1 MNWKKLFLSTSFVTL
16 LSSLPLLC
24 RMIFFQAPSTH
35 PEANCFIMH
44 YNSGE
49 MLLKLIFDPLRTDWA
64 SFQARELS
72 YIVDY
77 FDARFIYFCIKS
89 HHAHFYSLSAII
101 LLIASAALIHR
112 KLKNLYPQAHPGL
125 LILPPLMYVCSFMN
139 DTGFFRS
146 SKPVTSF
153 LLIWIFFTFAGI
165 LKTPEKF
172 QSLRSLLSGIIALL
186 LIPGFDRMGFFIA
199 AVCAAAGA
207 VLMLIFSCD
216 ISPGKTDDRELF
228 KKPLAIFSFAALA
241 SVIIS
246 LVYNFVIAPVII
258 ESLNGYYPS
267 FKYQTFQTAP
277 GNFIDGLIFIL
288 KNYGGFFLPERDNAA
303 IACGVLIT
311 GLLTYASITI
321 WKKERKKWLIPLAW
335 AGIFTASIICTGMM
349 IARHPMIPALPV
361 GAYFQVFG
369 TALCGIYAVIILEYS
384 EIKLRQ
390 FMAILAIAACLTPFA
405 KAMFPGLQEPAHM
418 QLHRETTGYTIELLN
433 DPELQQ
439 TKILPTSSIEL
450 IKFFRS
456 REKMEQ

>member
-1 MNWKKLFLSTSFVTL
+1 MNWRKLFLSTSFATL
-16 LSSLPLLC
+16 LFSLILIL
-24 RMIFFQAPSTH
+24 RIVFFQTPSTH
-35 PEANCFIMH
+35 PESNCFIMH

-49 MLLKLIFDPLRTDWA
+49 PVIKLIFDPLRTDWA

-72 YIVDY
+72 YIPDY
-77 FDARFIYFCIKS
+77 IDARFIFFCVQN

-101 LLIASAALIHR
+101 LLIASATLLHR

-125 LILPPLMYVCSFMN
+125 LLLPSLMYVCGFMN

-146 SKPVTSF
+146 SKPAVSF

-165 LKTPEKF
+165 LKTPEKY
-172 QSLRSLLSGIIALL
+172 QSLPSHLSGIAALL
-186 LIPGFDRMGFFIA
+186 LVPGFDRIGFFIA

-216 ISPGKTDDRELF
+216 FSPEDAGKKELF

-246 LVYNFVIAPVII
+246 LVYNFAVAPVII

-277 GNFIDGLIFIL
+277 GNFLDGLLFIL
-288 KNYGGFFLPERDNAA
+288 KNYGGFFLPEKENAA
-303 IACGVLIT
+303 ICCGVLIT
-311 GLLTYASITI
+311 GLLTFASITI
-321 WKKERKKWLIPLAW
+321 WKKDRKKWLIPLAW
-335 AGIFTASIICTGMM
+335 GGIFAASVLCTGMM

-369 TALCGIYAVIILEYS
+369 TALCGIFAIIILEQP
-384 EIKLRQ
+384 ENRLRQ
-390 FMAILAIAACLTPFA
+390 IMAVIAVCASLTPFF
-405 KAMFPGLQEPAHM
+405 KAFLPGLQEPVHM
-418 QLHRETTGYTIELLN
+418 QLHRATTAHTIELLN
-433 DPELQQ
+433 NPEIPQ
-439 TKILPTSSIEL
+439 TEVLPTSSFEL

-456 REKMEQ
+456 HEKDKK